1 MSKEKPIEFS
11 SSDDDEYNY
20 SSSSEEEEE
29 DEDDLQ
35 KVRKAQHE
43 KYKRKQRGP
52 PKKPK
57 SIHIDEYEIV
67 QEHWNK
73 EFGSNCMTIE
83 DAANIYTKE
92 KQAFEE
98 STSQIS
104 VARAQEIH
112 RRLTIMNRQIIFM
125 QSLLHDRRAKEQQE
139 SAAQKQ
145 QRDIEEAIDVIAS
158 LKPDDNIRNIRR
170 AQYSKTVLNR
180 MEREGKLSERQ
191 KARFEQAK
199 GRATK
204 AAPNLLNRRYM

>member
-20 SSSSEEEEE
+20 SSSSEEED

-52 PKKPK
+52 PKKSK

-67 QEHWNK
+67 QEYWNK
-73 EFGSNCMTIE
+73 EFGLNCMTIK

-92 KQAFEE
+92 NQTFEE

-104 VARAQEIH
+104 AARAQEIH

-125 QSLLHDRRAKEQQE
+125 QSLLHDKRAKEQQE

-158 LKPDDNIRNIRR
+158 LKPDDNVKNIRR
-170 AQYSKTVLNR
+170 AQYSRTVLNR
-180 MEREGKLSERQ
+180 MEREGKLSDGQ